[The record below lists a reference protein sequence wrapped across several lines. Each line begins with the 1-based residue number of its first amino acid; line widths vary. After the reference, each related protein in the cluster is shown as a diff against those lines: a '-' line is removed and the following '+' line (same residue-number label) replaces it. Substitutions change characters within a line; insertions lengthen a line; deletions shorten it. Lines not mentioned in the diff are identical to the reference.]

1 MDALSVRVATVLAV
15 VWGLAVAAPTGAA
28 PYRYE
33 RDGVWLDLDSR
44 PSLLEGWH
52 DSMRVRI
59 GRDGRGLQQF
69 RRGRWVHSID
79 DNAIEGLWSHAQ
91 WVRTGDRRHLRRAER
106 LAGWLVRGQRTR
118 SGLYPLYWSYNVTE
132 GLGSP
137 LWLRPGWY
145 GANVQ
150 GEALSLL
157 TRLYRA
163 THERRYLRQARRAL
177 RPFLKPTRH
186 GGVVSKFLDTD
197 LPFYEGYASLP
208 VRVHTLAHM
217 LYAMIGLYDM
227 SDLSPAARRLFR
239 GGLVTVDR
247 ALPYYDDGQG
257 RTLVW
262 LLHLT
267 DPPRRVTAQSGYFQE
282 ALVAQVRALA
292 SVRPSTILRTY
303 RDAWASELA
312 EICVNPA
319 EQCAFPHTSG

>member
-1 MDALSVRVATVLAV
+1 MATVLAV
-15 VWGLAVAAPTGAA
+15 VCGLALATPAGAA

-33 RDGVWLDLDSR
+33 RDGVWLDLDRR
-44 PSLLEGWH
+44 PSLLEGWT
-52 DSMRVRI
+52 DSMRVRV

-69 RRGRWVHSID
+69 TRGRWVHSID
-79 DNAIEGLWSHAQ
+79 DNAIEGLWAHAQ
-91 WVRTGDRRHLRRAER
+91 WVRTGERRHLRRAER
-106 LAGWLVRGQRTR
+106 LAGWLARGQRER
-118 SGLYPLYWSYNVTE
+118 SGRYPLYWSYDVTQ

-163 THERRYLRQARRAL
+163 TGERRYLRQARRAL
-177 RPFLKPTRH
+177 RPFLKSKRR
-186 GGVVSKFLDTD
+186 GGVVSRFLDTG

-227 SDLSPAARRLFR
+227 SDFSPAARRLFR
-239 GGLVTVDR
+239 RGLATVDR

-267 DPPRRVTAQSGYFQE
+267 DPPLPAVVQSGYFQE
-282 ALVAQVRALA
+282 ALVSQVRALA
-292 SVRPSTILRTY
+292 SVHPSPTLRTY
-303 RDAWASELA
+303 RDAWAGKLA
-312 EICVNPA
+312 EICVDPA
-319 EQCAFPHTSG
+319 EQCAYSG